1 MEVQRQM
8 ASEKS
13 RILIFGGTGYIG
25 KYMVKASIA
34 LGHPTFIYSRP
45 LNAKTSPSKIQLR
58 QEFTS
63 MGVTFIHGEL
73 EYDQIVV
80 AIKKVDIVISTLAYP
95 RVLDQ
100 LKIIDAIKVAGNI
113 KRFLPS
119 EFGSE
124 EDTIKPL
131 PPFQA
136 FLDKKIAIRR
146 ATEEAGIPYTYVSAN
161 CCGAYFVN
169 FLLHRNDDAREI
181 VVYGDGKTKAILNY
195 EEDIALYT
203 IKVANDQRTCNRI
216 VVYRPPKNFIS
227 QNELISLWERK
238 TGRNFN
244 RKSVSE
250 EEIVKLSEILPSPEN
265 IPVSIM
271 HSVFIKGDLV
281 NFELGENHDEV
292 SKLYPDHKYK
302 SIDELLD
309 KFLVDPPPP
318 ASAAF
323 G

>member
-1 MEVQRQM
+1 MEVHRQM
-8 ASEKS
+8 ANEKS

-45 LNAKTSPSKIQLR
+45 LNAGTSPSKIQLC

-63 MGVTFIHGEL
+63 MGATFIHGEL
-73 EYDQIVV
+73 EYDQIVA
-80 AIKKVDIVISTLAYP
+80 AIKKVDIVISTLACP
-95 RVLDQ
+95 QVLDQ

-119 EFGSE
+119 EFGSQV
-124 EDTIKPL
+124 DTIKPL

-136 FLDKKIAIRR
+136 ILDKKIAIRR
-146 ATEEAGIPYTYVSAN
+146 ATEEAGIPYTYVCAN
-161 CCGAYFVN
+161 CCSAYFVN
-169 FLLHRNDDAREI
+169 FLLHPNDDAREI
-181 VVYGDGKTKAILNY
+181 VVYGNGKTKAILNY

-203 IKVANDQRTCNRI
+203 IKVANDPRTCDRI
-216 VVYRPPKNFIS
+216 VVYRPQKNFIS

-244 RKSVSE
+244 KKSVSE
-250 EEIVKLSEILPSPEN
+250 EEIVKLLEILPSPEN
-265 IPVSIM
+265 IPLSII

-281 NFELGENHDEV
+281 NFELGENQDEV

-309 KFLVDPPPP
+309 IFLVDPPPP